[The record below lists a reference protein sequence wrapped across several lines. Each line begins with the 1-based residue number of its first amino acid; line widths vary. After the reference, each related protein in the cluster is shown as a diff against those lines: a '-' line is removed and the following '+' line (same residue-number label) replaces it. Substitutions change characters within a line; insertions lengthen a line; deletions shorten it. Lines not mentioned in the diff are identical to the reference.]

1 MIRPALR
8 LFLLCL
14 IGLMLSLAG
23 TGKAQAQPAAPTA
36 AAASTPAALPA
47 VDPAALGHLIETL
60 QDPITRDR
68 FLSDLKAL
76 QAAQQNAQPAAA
88 APALPYALGAELLQA
103 MTDAFGRFRA
113 GFEELASS
121 LGDPARLWTWARLQ
135 VEDPA
140 RRALLVTF
148 LWQLA
153 LILGVGIIADVIAR
167 HYLRGGQRHLRPV
180 VKPRSL
186 GRIGLLLAHSA
197 LELLPILAFAVA
209 AYAVVAVV
217 QPGAAVRLALLAIVS
232 AVVIARTAFVICR
245 FLLSPFAPTLRLFP
259 LGDETAAYFY
269 IWAKRLISLAVYGY
283 FVLQVAVLLGL
294 PDSAY
299 ELALKML
306 GLVWAL
312 LVVALIL
319 QSRDSVAK
327 MILHGAQDREDRLR
341 NLTRLRRQFAHSW
354 HVLALLYLLAVY
366 VTWATDVPGGFAY
379 LGRGTGLTV
388 LILVLA
394 WLALALLRAGFQ
406 RFLVINQDLLGRY
419 PMLEQRTNRYL
430 PLLRRALAAL
440 IRIFALLA
448 ILGAWQVDIGSILAG
463 AVAREI
469 IGRSATILL
478 MLGAALAIWEI
489 VDAAIS
495 FYLERRDDD
504 GKPILTSSR
513 ARTLLPLVRNA
524 LLIVISLLAG
534 LTILS
539 ELGVNIAP
547 LLAGAGVV
555 GLAIG
560 FGAQTL
566 VKDVITGAFILF
578 EDTVNVGDVIAVN
591 GISGTVEGMSVRTL
605 KIRAGD
611 GTLHSIPFGTV
622 ATVSNQSRDFGYYAI
637 DVAVDYGEST
647 DKVIAALREVFAD
660 LVRDPVYRSDILGG
674 LEIQGVDR
682 FTDNAVHIVAGIR
695 TRALRQ
701 APVGREF
708 NRRMKIKFDELGIR
722 FSPPPRLAYAMAPG
736 GLTAPAEALPGPAT
750 LAEVSPAP
758 KPSS

>member
-1 MIRPALR
+1 M
-8 LFLLCL
+8 
-14 IGLMLSLAG
+14 
-23 TGKAQAQPAAPTA
+23 
-36 AAASTPAALPA
+36 
-47 VDPAALGHLIETL
+47 
-60 QDPITRDR
+60 
-68 FLSDLKAL
+68 
-76 QAAQQNAQPAAA
+76 
-88 APALPYALGAELLQA
+88 PYALGAELLQA

-121 LGDPARLWTWARLQ
+121 VGDPARLWAWARHE
-135 VEDPA
+135 VEDPG
-140 RRALLVTF
+140 RRALLLEF

-153 LILGVGIIADVIAR
+153 LILGVGIAVDLIAR
-167 HYLRGGQRHLRPV
+167 HYVRRGQRDLRPV

-186 GRIGLLLAHSA
+186 GRIGLLLAHSG

-209 AYAVVAVV
+209 AYAVVAVI
-217 QPGAAVRLALLAIVS
+217 QPGSAVRLALLAIVS
-232 AVVIARTAFVICR
+232 AVVIARTAFVVCR

-259 LGDETAAYFY
+259 LGDETAAYLY

-299 ELALKML
+299 ELALKIL
-306 GLVWAL
+306 GLIWAL
-312 LVVALIL
+312 LLAALIL

-327 MILHGAQDREDRLR
+327 MILHGAQDREARLR

-354 HVLALLYLLAVY
+354 HVLALIYLLAVY
-366 VTWATDVPGGFAY
+366 VTWATDVPGGFTY
-379 LGRGTGLTV
+379 LGRGTGLTI

-394 WLALALLRAGFQ
+394 WLALALLRAGFE

-419 PMLEQRTNRYL
+419 PMLEQRANRYL
-430 PLLRRALAAL
+430 PLLRRVLAAL
-440 IRIFALLA
+440 IRIVAVLA

-463 AVAREI
+463 AAAREV
-469 IGRSATILL
+469 IGRITTILL
-478 MLGAALAIWEI
+478 MLCGALAIWEI
-489 VDAAIS
+489 VDASIS
-495 FYLERRDDD
+495 FYLERRDDN
-504 GKPILTSSR
+504 GNPIMTSAR
-513 ARTLLPLVRNA
+513 ARTLLPLMRNA

-578 EDTVNVGDVIAVN
+578 EDTVNVGDSITVN
-591 GISGTVEGMSVRTL
+591 SISGTVEGMSIRTL
-605 KIRAGD
+605 KLRAGD

-622 ATVSNQSRDFGYYAI
+622 TTVSNQSRGFGYYTI
-637 DVAVDYGEST
+637 DVAVDYREST
-647 DKVIAALREVFAD
+647 DEVITALREVFEDLIGDPRYRAD
-660 LVRDPVYRSDILGG
+660 IFGG

-708 NRRMKIKFDELGIR
+708 NRRMKIKFDERGIR
-722 FSPPPRLAYAMAPG
+722 FSPPPRLAYAMAP
-736 GLTAPAEALPGPAT
+736 ASPATPVEALPAT
-750 LAEVSPAP
+750 GASRASEGPAP

>member
-1 MIRPALR
+1 M
-8 LFLLCL
+8 
-14 IGLMLSLAG
+14 
-23 TGKAQAQPAAPTA
+23 
-36 AAASTPAALPA
+36 PA

-60 QDPITRDR
+60 QDPVTRDR

-76 QAAQQNAQPAAA
+76 QAAKQNTQPAAPA
-88 APALPYALGAELLQA
+88 APPLPYALGAELLQA
-103 MTDAFGRFRA
+103 TTDAFGRFRA
-113 GFEELASS
+113 GFDELASS
-121 LGDPARLWTWARLQ
+121 LGDPARLWAWARHE
-135 VEDPA
+135 VENPA
-140 RRALLVTF
+140 RRALLLEF

-153 LILGVGIIADVIAR
+153 LILGVGIIANVIAQ
-167 HYLRGGQRHLRPV
+167 HYVRRGQRHLRPA

-197 LELLPILAFAVA
+197 LELAPILAFAVA
-209 AYAVVAVV
+209 AYAVVAVI
-217 QPGAAVRLALLAIVS
+217 QPGSAVRLALLAIVS
-232 AVVIARTAFVICR
+232 AVVIARAAFVVCR

-259 LGDETAAYFY
+259 LGDETAAYLY

-299 ELALKML
+299 ELALKIL
-306 GLVWAL
+306 GLIWSL
-312 LVVALIL
+312 LLAALIL
-319 QSRDSVAK
+319 QSRESVAK
-327 MILHGAQDREDRLR
+327 AILHGAGDRKERLR

-354 HVLALLYLLAVY
+354 HVLALIYLLAVY
-366 VTWATDVPGGFAY
+366 LTWAAEVPGGFTY
-379 LGRGTGLTV
+379 LGRGTGLTI
-388 LILVLA
+388 LILALA
-394 WLALALLRAGFQ
+394 WLALALLRAGFE
-406 RFLVINQDLLGRY
+406 RFLVINQELLGRY
-419 PMLEQRTNRYL
+419 PMLEQRANRYL
-430 PLLRRALAAL
+430 PLLRRILAAL
-440 IRIFALLA
+440 IRIVALLA
-448 ILGAWQVDIGSILAG
+448 ILGAWQVDVGAILGG
-463 AVAREI
+463 AVAREVF
-469 IGRSATILL
+469 GRIATILL

-489 VDAAIS
+489 VDASIS
-495 FYLERRDDD
+495 FYLERRDHD

-513 ARTLLPLVRNA
+513 ARTLLPLMRNA

-539 ELGVNIAP
+539 EVGVNIAP

-578 EDTVNVGDVIAVN
+578 EDTVNVGDVITVN
-591 GISGTVEGMSVRTL
+591 GISGTVEGMSIRTL

-622 ATVSNQSRDFGYYAI
+622 TTVSNQSRDFGYYTI

-647 DKVIAALREVFAD
+647 DKVIAALHEIFED
-660 LVRDPVYRSDILGG
+660 LIRDPAYRRDILGG
-674 LEIQGVDR
+674 LEIMGVDR

-736 GLTAPAEALPGPAT
+736 SLAAPAGALPGPG
-750 LAEVSPAP
+750 VSPRVTPANEGLGP
-758 KPSS
+758 KPAS